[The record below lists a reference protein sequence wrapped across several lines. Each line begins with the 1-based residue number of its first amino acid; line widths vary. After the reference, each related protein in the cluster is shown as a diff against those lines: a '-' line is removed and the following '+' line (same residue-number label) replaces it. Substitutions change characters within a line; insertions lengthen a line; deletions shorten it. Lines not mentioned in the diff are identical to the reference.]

1 MWFAQCCFATVLTSY
16 KLVINVLLVQ
26 FSSEDK
32 SWKQTSVKHAIR
44 SLSIVSCTESAI
56 FPRWIEILAMFTII
70 EVFEYRLGD
79 REYRGNLKFL
89 SQFILPLLGGGQRT
103 CIRLQNLVVSGY

>member
-1 MWFAQCCFATVLTSY
+1 
-16 KLVINVLLVQ
+16 
-26 FSSEDK
+26 
-32 SWKQTSVKHAIR
+32 
-44 SLSIVSCTESAI
+44 
-56 FPRWIEILAMFTII
+56 MFTII